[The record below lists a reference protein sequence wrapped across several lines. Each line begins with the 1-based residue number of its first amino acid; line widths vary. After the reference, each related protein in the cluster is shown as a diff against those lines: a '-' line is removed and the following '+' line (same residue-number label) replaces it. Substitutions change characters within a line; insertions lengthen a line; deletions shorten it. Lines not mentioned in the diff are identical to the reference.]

1 MNEFNKKIN
10 KAIRLIEEAAA
21 IIEDSAEVEEYLNE
35 CYINTEYPKIA
46 VIDFIKNEC

>member
-10 KAIRLIEEAAA
+10 KIIRLIEDAAG
-21 IIEDSAEVEEYLNE
+21 IIEDNPEVDEYLNE

-46 VIDFIKNEC
+46 IIDFIKNEC